1 MGPGI
6 PGLNYTGLSHAN
18 PAYWDYLTNQ
28 SLLLIL
34 FSRIHV
40 KNEEKEEKIMKWY
53 YYVILLFV
61 YIGYLAV
68 GAAVFRFFEKP
79 HEQAKCEK
87 AKEGKFSEITKS

>member
-1 MGPGI
+1 M
-6 PGLNYTGLSHAN
+6 
-18 PAYWDYLTNQ
+18 
-28 SLLLIL
+28 LIL

-79 HEQAKCEK
+79 YEQAKCEK
-87 AKEGKFSEITKS
+87 AKEGKFSEIFKYNEYSNFFKQELFIL